1 MGEVVSINA
10 GMRGPEAEA
19 RCAACPARRSGL
31 CAAADTGSELA
42 CRLGGLSE
50 RVTLEPGDVLV
61 RQGDAARHVFAVVAG
76 TLKVTRVM
84 ADGRA
89 QISGFLSGGELLGL
103 PGMECGTYVYEAVAL
118 TRTSVCRFNRDRLV
132 VLTDDFPAVRRR
144 LLAMTAGELA
154 AAQEQMLLLGRKSAI
169 EKVASF
175 LLQLQAKA
183 ARRGVGGTRV
193 QVPMS
198 RAEIGDHLG
207 LTIET
212 VSRCVSKLKTA
223 GSIRLVDTHTIEI
236 RDPTALSE
244 LAAAA

>member
-1 MGEVVSINA
+1 MTISVAGRNRLALSRPPSSTSRVLGAATGSISH
-10 GMRGPEAEA
+10 A
-19 RCAACPARRSGL
+19 RC
-31 CAAADTGSELA
+31 
-42 CRLGGLSE
+42 
-50 RVTLEPGDVLV
+50 
-61 RQGDAARHVFAVVAG
+61 FAVVSG

-103 PGMECGTYVYEAVAL
+103 PGMECGTHVYEAGAL
-118 TRTSVCRFNRDRLV
+118 TRVTACRFNRDRLAA
-132 VLTDDFPAVRRR
+132 LTEEFPAVRRR
-144 LLAMTAGELA
+144 LLSMVAGELA

-183 ARRGVGGTRV
+183 ARRGIVGARV

-212 VSRCVSKLKTA
+212 VSRCVSRLKSA

-236 RDPTALSE
+236 RDPAALAG
-244 LAAAA
+244 LAEAA